1 MEETTPIV
9 IDPEFAKLIPPAA
22 PDERATLE
30 QSIKAD
36 GCRDALVVW
45 AGKNILLDG
54 HNRFEICS
62 RLTIPFQTRTLEI
75 KSRDRAKLWIEEH
88 QAGRRNLGDDSK
100 AMIWDSIRERR
111 SKLAVAEKLERARS
125 IKAGKLSMSDNV
137 SEIEKPR
144 HDTRAEVARE
154 AKLPERK
161 LRAAAEVKKASPEL
175 AQRVRDGE
183 MPLAAARREIKRAA
197 IVEKLDSIEAK
208 HAKEIAGTYD
218 VIVIDPPWPMEKIER
233 DEYPNQ
239 SEFEYPVMSLDA
251 IEHSVGTQLSQH
263 TAQDCHVFVWTTQ
276 KFLPAAIRL
285 IEKWSLKYVLTFVW
299 HKPGGFQPFGLPQY
313 NCEFALYARRGA
325 PQFVDT
331 KAFPTCFCA
340 PRIGHSAKPPE
351 FYDILRRATGG
362 RRLDMFNR
370 RAIDGFDGWGQQA

>member
-111 SKLAVAEKLERARS
+111 SKLRMQERAVS
-125 IKAGKLSMSDNV
+125 ANESKYKHPSLSDTLTDKD
-137 SEIEKPR
+137 KPR

-233 DEYPNQ
+233 DERPNQ

>member
-125 IKAGKLSMSDNV
+125 IKAGKLSIWDNV
-137 SEIEKPR
+137 SQIEKPPR
-144 HDTRAEVARE
+144 NTRAEVAE
-154 AKLPERK
+154 K
-161 LRAAAEVKKASPEL
+161 
-175 AQRVRDGE
+175 
-183 MPLAAARREIKRAA
+183 KRARENLA
-197 IVEKLDSIEAK
+197 HPRPK
-208 HAKEIAGTYD
+208 
-218 VIVIDPPWPMEKIER
+218 
-233 DEYPNQ
+233 N
-239 SEFEYPVMSLDA
+239 
-251 IEHSVGTQLSQH
+251 
-263 TAQDCHVFVWTTQ
+263 
-276 KFLPAAIRL
+276 
-285 IEKWSLKYVLTFVW
+285 
-299 HKPGGFQPFGLPQY
+299 
-313 NCEFALYARRGA
+313 GA
-325 PQFVDT
+325 PF
-331 KAFPTCFCA
+331 AN
-340 PRIGHSAKPPE
+340 IG
-351 FYDILRRATGG
+351 
-362 RRLDMFNR
+362 
-370 RAIDGFDGWGQQA
+370 